1 MCVTRK
7 RTATTATE
15 HRYARE
21 NFRKTCPTT
30 YIKSRKNSQTAI
42 PLSYLCIV
50 NENTP
55 CREVK
60 HDTLRWSTKHV
71 KLLILAR

>member
-7 RTATTATE
+7 RTATTATATE

-21 NFRKTCPTT
+21 NFRKTCSTT
-30 YIKSRKNSQTAI
+30 HIKSRKNSQTAI

-55 CREVK
+55 C
-60 HDTLRWSTKHV
+60 
-71 KLLILAR
+71 

>member
-7 RTATTATE
+7 RTATTATATE

-21 NFRKTCPTT
+21 NFRKNMF
-30 YIKSRKNSQTAI
+30 YNIYKVAQKFVTATSM
-42 PLSYLCIV
+42 SYLCIV

-55 CREVK
+55 C
-60 HDTLRWSTKHV
+60 
-71 KLLILAR
+71 